1 MPMPKFLQPH
11 TIEKK
16 CSQVMSP
23 RQQDIAM
30 QDDWDEGDLSDGQVK
45 SLLQRAEQRI
55 RKTEST
61 EKQITEVSRYAAA
74 FEILSLQY

>member
-1 MPMPKFLQPH
+1 
-11 TIEKK
+11 
-16 CSQVMSP
+16 
-23 RQQDIAM
+23 M

-61 EKQITEVSRYAAA
+61 KKQLTEVSRYAAA
-74 FEILSLQY
+74 FKILSLQY